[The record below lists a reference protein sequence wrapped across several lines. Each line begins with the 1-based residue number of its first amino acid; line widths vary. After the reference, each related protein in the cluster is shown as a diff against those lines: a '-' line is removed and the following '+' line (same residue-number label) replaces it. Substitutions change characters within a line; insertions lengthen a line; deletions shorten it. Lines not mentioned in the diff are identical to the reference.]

1 MHKWSSLARNMIEK
15 STVLERNKSKFV
27 WTRGTRRE
35 TFFFF
40 LFSLQS
46 CVFSVRKSIVYIAIS
61 ITHRILTVFMNE
73 ILVFITFFRL
83 EANDFFRTFQALNC
97 RHFIL
102 HFFESYWCSIACT
115 LISNHALMFH
125 ACTSTSFFARER
137 L

>member
-1 MHKWSSLARNMIEK
+1 MIEK
-15 STVLERNKSKFV
+15 STVLERNKSRFV
-27 WTRGTRRE
+27 WTRGMRRE
-35 TFFFF
+35 TFFFLSFF
-40 LFSLQS
+40 LVYNR
-46 CVFSVRKSIVYIAIS
+46 VFSVRKSIVYIAIS

-102 HFFESYWCSIACT
+102 HFLESYMCSIACT
-115 LISNHALMFH
+115 LCSDHAIMFH
-125 ACTSTSFFARER
+125 ICTSTSFFASER